1 MAVTTNPLA
10 SLAIKSALYLLPLLG
25 VGYAGY
31 HTGQSLADQG
41 HQVAMAALQA
51 QHAAELKQ
59 RAEDNAH
66 TQAAASA
73 EQKRLAD
80 LAHQVGWQLLQTRG
94 ELARSQA
101 QLKERIADATQRDGA
116 AFTGLGPDSLRLYR
130 AALGYAESDSG
141 LPSADAGNVAKA
153 DASGTAS
160 TGLPPADLLNHA
172 ADYGRWCQELET
184 RLDSYIQLHQG
195 AAHG

>member
-1 MAVTTNPLA
+1 MTINPLA

-66 TQAAASA
+66 ILTATSA

-101 QLKERIADATQRDGA
+101 QLKERIADATRNDGA

-141 LPSADAGNVAKA
+141 VPSAHAGDAAKT
-153 DASGTAS
+153 DAPRATRE
-160 TGLPPADLLNHA
+160 GLPPADLLNHA

-184 RLDSYIQLHQG
+184 RLDSYIQLYQG

>member
-1 MAVTTNPLA
+1 MTINPLA
-10 SLAIKSALYLLPLLG
+10 SLAIKGAVYLLPLLG
-25 VGYAGY
+25 AGYAGY
-31 HTGQSLADQG
+31 HSGQSLADQR
-41 HQVAMAALQA
+41 HQVMLATLQA

-66 TQAAASA
+66 TLAAASA

-101 QLKERIADATQRDGA
+101 QLKERIADATRNDGA

-130 AALGYAESDSG
+130 AALGYADSG
-141 LPSADAGNVAKA
+141 SGLSSADAGNAAKT
-153 DASGTAS
+153 DSSGTARE
-160 TGLPPADLLNHA
+160 GLPPADLLNHA

-184 RLDSYIQLHQG
+184 QLDSYIQLHQEAG
-195 AAHG
+195 HG

>member
-1 MAVTTNPLA
+1 MTINPLA
-10 SLAIKSALYLLPLLG
+10 ALAIKGAVYLLPLLG
-25 VGYAGY
+25 VGYVGY
-31 HTGQSLADQG
+31 QTGQSLADQR
-41 HQVAMAALQA
+41 HQVALATLKA

-59 RAEDNAH
+59 RAEDNVR
-66 TQAAASA
+66 TLTAASA

-80 LAHQVGWQLLQTRG
+80 LVHQVGWQLLQARG

-101 QLKERIADATQRDGA
+101 QLKERIPNATQRDGA

-141 LPSADAGNVAKA
+141 MPSADAGNAAKA
-153 DASGTAS
+153 DQASSSRA
-160 TGLPPADLLNHA
+160 GLPPADLLNHA
-172 ADYGRWCQELET
+172 ADYGRWCQELEI
-184 RLDSYIQLHQG
+184 RLDSYIRLHQG

>member
-1 MAVTTNPLA
+1 MTINPLA
-10 SLAIKSALYLLPLLG
+10 SLAIRGAVYLLPLLG
-25 VGYAGY
+25 AGYAGY
-31 HTGQSLADQG
+31 HTGQSLADQR
-41 HQVAMAALQA
+41 HQVSLAALQA
-51 QHAAELKQ
+51 QHASELKQ

-66 TQAAASA
+66 TLAAASA

-94 ELARSQA
+94 ALARSQA

-130 AALGYAESDSG
+130 AALGYAESNSD
-141 LPSADAGNVAKA
+141 LPSADARNAAKT
-153 DASGTAS
+153 DASEAAS
-160 TGLPPADLLNHA
+160 AGLSPADLLNHA
-172 ADYGRWCQELET
+172 TDYGRWCQELET